1 MRKLTMPE
9 TNAAMWLAAQGSFC
23 PGDMVNTPSGRE
35 VKMVLDSL
43 VKKKRALVE
52 MGDDGPIYTAVGAP

>member
-1 MRKLTMPE
+1 MPE
-9 TNAAMWLAAQGSFC
+9 TNADLWLRRLGSFC

-43 VKKKRALVE
+43 VKKKRAIVE
-52 MGDDGPIYTAVGAP
+52 ITDDGPRYISTEVDHG